1 MCAAGR
7 PGILYRE
14 RKSRFHFPMR
24 SPKPPSKPDCSE
36 PVRGRLFFVW
46 LATAALLIFMVG
58 FAFAGSR
65 PEPLVNNS
73 SASNQVAMLKTYGG
87 SGSCRECH
95 AEEYSA
101 WAGSHHALAER
112 LPALAKEDAAFV
124 PPRTF
129 KHETQQTSFHKQDGH
144 YEVVTTGGR
153 GTNETFPVKR
163 VLAENP
169 LRQMLVEFPGGRLQA
184 TEAAWDPRSNEW
196 LNVYGKEDRQPGE
209 WGHWTGRGM
218 NWNSM
223 CATCHNTRVQKNYE
237 PVTDSYHTAMVENGV
252 GCEACH
258 GPMKDHNA
266 WQAANKGQRAK
277 DPTIRKFTRDEMFD
291 TCAACHARRA
301 EITGDPKPGDK
312 FLDHQL
318 LTIVDESPTFYPD
331 GQIADEDYE
340 VTAFMGSRMFHK
352 GVRCLDCHN
361 GHTMKTKLPG
371 NMLCLSCHG
380 PGATN
385 APSINP
391 VMHSRHK
398 VFGYETNGALV
409 NLDVTKYQPALIKET
424 GGECVNCHMPQTP
437 YMQRHWRHDHGFTI
451 PDPLLTKQFGIPN
464 ACNRCHT
471 DQNADWSLKFV
482 EQWYGDKMNRP
493 YRSRAQAVAR
503 ARAGDDAAREPLL
516 KMLATDEIP
525 YWRAVSA
532 NLLQRWSGDESVT
545 AALLRELQNTNALV
559 RQMVV
564 QALGAAAQAGR
575 PDVSAALE
583 SKLQDPSRNVRV
595 EAARLL
601 APTLDTNSIAGNE
614 YLHFLNHLADQPLG
628 QLQNGVFYFQRGDV
642 TNALAYF
649 KRAAEW
655 DAYSGGIR
663 HEYAMVLSQLGR
675 ASEAVEQLE
684 AAVRLQPGEAEF
696 HYKLALALNETGQN
710 ACVIPELETAVK
722 CDPRLAR
729 AWYNLGLARNGGGD
743 ARGALEALVR
753 GATADP
759 NDPRIPYARATML
772 VKQGQVAEAVTV
784 LRHLLELHPE
794 AGAARQLLELLT
806 RPARRQ

>member
-1 MCAAGR
+1 M
-7 PGILYRE
+7 
-14 RKSRFHFPMR
+14 
-24 SPKPPSKPDCSE
+24 
-36 PVRGRLFFVW
+36 
-46 LATAALLIFMVG
+46 
-58 FAFAGSR
+58 
-65 PEPLVNNS
+65 
-73 SASNQVAMLKTYGG
+73 
-87 SGSCRECH
+87 
-95 AEEYSA
+95 
-101 WAGSHHALAER
+101 
-112 LPALAKEDAAFV
+112 

-129 KHETQQTSFHKQDGH
+129 KHETQQTSFRKNDGR
-144 YEVVTTGGR
+144 YEVIAAGLH
-153 GTNETFPVKR
+153 GTNEIFRVER

-169 LRQMLVEFPGGRLQA
+169 LRQMLVEFPGGRLQS

-196 LNVYGKEDRQPGE
+196 FNVYGKEDRKPGE

-223 CATCHNTRVQKNYE
+223 CATCHNTRVQKNYD
-237 PVTDSYHTAMVENGV
+237 PATDSYHTAMAENGV

-258 GPMKDHNA
+258 GPMKAHND
-266 WQAANKGQRAK
+266 WQAANKGKRAK

-291 TCAACHARRA
+291 TCAACHSRRA

-312 FLDHQL
+312 FFDHHQL
-318 LTIVDESPTFYPD
+318 TIADDSPTFYAD

-340 VTAFMGSRMFHK
+340 VTAFMGSKMFHK
-352 GVRCLDCHN
+352 GVRCVDCHTV
-361 GHTMKTKLPG
+361 HTMKTKLPG
-371 NMLCLSCHG
+371 NLLCLSCHG
-380 PGATN
+380 SGATN

-391 VMHSRHK
+391 VAHSHHK
-398 VFGYETNGALV
+398 VFGFDTNGLLP
-409 NLDVTKYQPALIKET
+409 NLDLTRYQPALIKET
-424 GGECVNCHMPQTP
+424 GGECVNCHLPQTP

-471 DQNADWSLKFV
+471 DQSADWSLKFV

-532 NLLQRWSGDESVT
+532 NLLQCWSGDEPVT

-564 QALGAAAQAGR
+564 QALGAVAQAGR
-575 PDVSAALE
+575 ADVSAALE
-583 SKLQDPSRNVRV
+583 SMLQDPSRNVRV

-601 APTLDTNSIAGNE
+601 AATLDTNSTAGKE
-614 YLHFLNHLADQPLG
+614 YLNFRDHLADQPLG
-628 QLQNGVFYFQRGDV
+628 QLQNGVFYFQRGDL
-642 TNALAYF
+642 TNALACF

-655 DAYSGGIR
+655 DVYSGGIR

-675 ASEAVEQLE
+675 TPEAVEQLE
-684 AAVRLQPGEAEF
+684 MAVRLQPDEAEF
-696 HYKLALALNETGQN
+696 HYKLALALNETGESTH
-710 ACVIPELETAVK
+710 VISELEAAVK
-722 CDPRLAR
+722 CDPHHAR

-743 ARGALEALVR
+743 PHGALEALAR
-753 GATADP
+753 SETADP
-759 NDPRIPYARATML
+759 NDPRIPYARATIL
-772 VKQGQVAEAVTV
+772 VKHGELEAAITV
-784 LRHLLELHPE
+784 LRHLVATHPD
-794 AGAARQLLELLT
+794 AVDASKLLDTLT
-806 RPARRQ
+806 LRTLGR